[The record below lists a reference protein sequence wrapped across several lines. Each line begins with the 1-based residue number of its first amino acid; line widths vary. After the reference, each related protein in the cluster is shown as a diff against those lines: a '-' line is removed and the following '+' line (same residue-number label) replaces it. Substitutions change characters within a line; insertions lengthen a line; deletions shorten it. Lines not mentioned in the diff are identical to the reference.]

1 VADPKRL
8 MDRVGPGFE
17 RAALLLAADER
28 PDPATRERALRTV
41 LAAAAVGAATGA
53 AAAGAGGKASTGLA
67 ALFAKWMGAGLL
79 IGGAATFAGSALVE
93 PAPSPPRAESAPQV
107 GAAHPPGAERGAA
120 PSAPTQTRE
129 VTIEGSPLPP
139 AASRSQGDVRI
150 GATST
155 LIEAESMRRIRAEA
169 RLDRGRALRLLDEHL
184 LRFPGGESASEARAL
199 RDSLARRK

>member
-1 VADPKRL
+1 
-8 MDRVGPGFE
+8 
-17 RAALLLAADER
+17 
-28 PDPATRERALRTV
+28 
-41 LAAAAVGAATGA
+41 
-53 AAAGAGGKASTGLA
+53 
-67 ALFAKWMGAGLL
+67 MGAGLL
-79 IGGAATFAGSALVE
+79 ENGGAATFAGSALVE
-93 PAPSPPRAESAPQV
+93 PAPSPPRAESTPQV
-107 GAAHPPGAERGAA
+107 GAAHPPGAERGG

-199 RDSLARRK
+199 RDSLAQRK